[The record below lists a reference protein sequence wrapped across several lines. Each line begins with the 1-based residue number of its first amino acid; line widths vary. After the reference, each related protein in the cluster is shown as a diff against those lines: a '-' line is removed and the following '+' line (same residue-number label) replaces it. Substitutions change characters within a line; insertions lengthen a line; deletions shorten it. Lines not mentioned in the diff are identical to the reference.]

1 MEFYMSEK
9 FKIAT
14 EKANLVI
21 GKLNIKENNFIKTE
35 DLVDVVEELTN
46 AKILVAETDFEKIN
60 KSAKRYGAMM
70 NISNGKD
77 NIKSVIIVLNS
88 NRCID
93 AKFKRF
99 SLAHE
104 LGHLITEKYTFS
116 DEKKKFILST
126 HIDYTLNKIS
136 EEECEKDEHL
146 FNEEIANIFALKVL
160 MPIKLLRKAL
170 ESIKDI
176 KEISNHFGVSED
188 AVLSRIILEL
198 GD

>member
-21 GKLNIKENNFIKTE
+21 GKLNIKENDFIKTE

-46 AKILVAETDFEKIN
+46 AKILVTETDFEKIN
-60 KSAKRYGAMM
+60 KSAKCYGAMM
-70 NISNGKD
+70 NINNGKD
-77 NIKSVIIVLNS
+77 NIFHLKSVIIVLNS

-99 SLAHE
+99 SLVHE

-116 DEKKKFILST
+116 DEKKEVYFE
-126 HIDYTLNKIS
+126 Y
-136 EEECEKDEHL
+136 
-146 FNEEIANIFALKVL
+146 AY
-160 MPIKLLRKAL
+160 
-170 ESIKDI
+170 
-176 KEISNHFGVSED
+176 
-188 AVLSRIILEL
+188 
-198 GD
+198 

>member
-1 MEFYMSEK
+1 MSEK

-21 GKLNIKENNFIKTE
+21 GKLNIKENDFIKTE
-35 DLVDVVEELTN
+35 DLVDVAEELTN
-46 AKILVAETDFEKIN
+46 AKILVTETDFEKIN
-60 KSAKRYGAMM
+60 KSAKCYGAMM

-77 NIKSVIIVLNS
+77 DIKSVIIVLNS

-99 SLAHE
+99 SLVHE

-160 MPIKLLRKAL
+160 MPTKLLRKAL
-170 ESIKDI
+170 EGIKDI